1 MDKSSKIF
9 VAGHRGLA
17 GGAIHRELAR
27 QGFTNL
33 LTRTRAELDLTCAGD
48 VEEFFQWERPEYVIL
63 AAAKVGGI
71 MANSTM
77 PADFLRENLAI
88 QSSMLNAAQSRGVR
102 RLLFL
107 GSSCIYPRLAPQ
119 PMREEY
125 LLTGPLEMTNR
136 SYAIAKIAGIE
147 TCWAFNRQYGTK
159 FLAVMPTNLYGPG
172 ENLDPATSHVLAA
185 LIRKTIEA
193 KASGASSITV
203 WGSGTPRREF
213 LYNEDLGKA
222 CVFLM
227 NLPDEEFDSLL
238 TEDQPPLLNIGT
250 GEDMTV
256 RELAELICRIVGFEG
271 ELVFDPSKPDG
282 TPRKLL
288 DVSRIQALGWR
299 AHTNLEQGIR
309 ETAKDFE
316 KRLNLN

>member
-1 MDKSSKIF
+1 MDKSSKVF

-17 GGAIHRELAR
+17 GSAIYRELAR

-33 LTRTRAELDLTCAGD
+33 LTRTRAELDLTRAGD
-48 VEEFFQWERPEYVIL
+48 VEEFFRREQPEYVIL

-71 MANSTM
+71 MANKLM
-77 PADFLRENLAI
+77 PADFLRENLGI
-88 QSSMLNAAQSRGVR
+88 QTSVLNAALSAGVR

-159 FLAVMPTNLYGPG
+159 FVAVMPTNLYGPG
-172 ENLDPATSHVLAA
+172 ENLDPNTSHVLAA
-185 LIRKTIEA
+185 LVRKAIEA
-193 KASGASSITV
+193 KTSSASSIAV

-213 LYNEDLGKA
+213 LYSEDLGKA

-227 NLPDEEFDSLL
+227 NLPDEKFDSLL
-238 TEDQPPLLNIGT
+238 REDEPPLLNIGT
-250 GEDMTV
+250 GEDVTV
-256 RELAELICRIVGFEG
+256 RELAQLICSVVGFEG
-271 ELVFDPSKPDG
+271 ELAFDPSKPDG

-288 DVSRIQALGWR
+288 DVSRIHALGWR
-299 AHTNLEQGIR
+299 AQTGLEQGIR